1 MTDIDELADAFL
13 RASRALVAVA
23 ARSIQAAPVEVT
35 IPQFRVLVLLA
46 SRGDQTVGQLA
57 AELGVNSS
65 NATRLCDRLQQLRLV
80 RRDRSSSDRRL
91 VRIVLTGEGAE
102 LLDAVTAYRRSEIRE
117 VLSRMPDLDALR
129 AARSM
134 EAFAVAAAEPAD
146 RDWVTRGAS
155 RG

>member
-23 ARSIQAAPVEVT
+23 ARSIEAAPVEVT

-91 VRIVLTGEGAE
+91 VRIVLTGEGSE
-102 LLDAVTAYRRSEIRE
+102 WLDAVTAYRRSEIRE

-134 EAFAVAAAEPAD
+134 EAFAVAAEEPAD